1 MGVDY
6 GEILC
11 TAVDEIVTARL
22 QGLSYDITKLCT
34 IVDDSQ
40 SYQGKYV
47 VSDGTARYEAYT
59 TDNNLQKGNNVLV
72 TIPNG
77 DYKLQ
82 KIIKGRVATTDTT
95 PFKYE
100 SPLSKMVKVT
110 ENILETGITESNR
123 EEKGLTANSS
133 ITYLKKPI
141 YSIEKASQLSGY
153 TRLGISA
160 DFRSLLNGY
169 DVVSGTYGLKV
180 LIQGNVV
187 TKPGVTTPQVYELNF
202 NSDDM
207 VGNPYQ
213 FEIPFSQEKVFDI
226 SFINSIDTIQIYFY
240 QGNNFVNGSGER
252 ISSYFYSGISG
263 KDESVSNNLFVD
275 NVQLFLGYDVNEFK
289 GETLMIHT
297 DDLLSYQYKR
307 DSNEKN
313 MFLRWIHF
321 KDGESPTIVPA
332 NGVGGVTGK
341 EVHWYRYVVGTEN
354 VDKYGGK
361 NWEEIPSDVAYGQ
374 LKCVFTPDVTKQ
386 TEQIKAVGIIKEQT
400 DIADTPKEQIYYS
413 NLLIFE
419 NEEKVPDQTTKDASM
434 GLSIE
439 CLDGSEGNYFV
450 YNQNGKINNEGLG
463 QGYERKF
470 KAMFN
475 GAEITSDIGTL
486 DWIKWYIPA
495 EGRNKTSMILLNKD
509 QRKENDGDV
518 PNESAQYR
526 NNDYWIITRKPKED
540 KEAFT
545 SNEQSYSI
553 SSQWTR
559 QKNNNFVI
567 CKVSIDGVE
576 YEATKQLNFGKAG
589 TNGTN
594 LTLVMEFVNNQN
606 ALIINDN
613 QNEKDISNNPINNTI
628 NVNTYL
634 YSDSDGQI
642 QPITDTN
649 SIEYSWYKTTTDE
662 NNQDKGYIT
671 LSREKVKVKDKQG
684 QEITQYKDVE
694 ATLECNISTI
704 PSDNYYI
711 LQAVYNGKLT
721 AYLPIP
727 LKTRATSFIEGAR
740 EIIYD
745 HQGIPSY
752 YTGRYRLHYFDEFQQ
767 KYVGY
772 EDQHKKQENTDSKQ
786 EDTESKK
793 ESVDSKEEDIDFKN
807 ESTDSDWKLI
817 SKPES
822 TSDKISESYRPKLKE
837 ISPIDGWGLSAP
849 LFFAENFK
857 NNVCVFLDKPNFI
870 YYKKNEIT
878 GENEAEKEVSL
889 GWSQP
894 ILMMQSKYDFALL
907 NEWDGSL
914 TLNEKDGT
922 ILSTM
927 LGAGR
932 KNNDDNTFS
941 GVLIGDVK
949 AGTGLNSVQ
958 EATGIYGIHKG
969 QLSYGFR
976 DDGTG
981 FIGKAGKGQILL
993 DGNKSYIRNAGYLSD
1008 GTGMQIDLDQG
1019 IIDIKNKGATKI
1031 YISPNSEDEN
1041 AYFTVKGSQNTLI
1054 HIDDNNYYLQS
1065 NNYRNDENGK
1075 QGSYFDLVG
1084 GMLMFGSSNGNII
1097 LRGDSSN
1104 DNPFLLVNTTD
1115 MKTGQDSPILKFS
1128 STEQFLKSPP
1138 TILTTQE
1145 PETIQNEAGTN
1156 IYNIYKTKAG
1166 IDTDKPTNRLTLV
1179 EKNDDGSNKYRTI
1192 NYYGISGSD
1201 YSKVIINYNQNTKK
1215 YSIEGD
1221 ITEKV
1226 YTSDSI
1232 YLVTS
1237 NAEQVNKII
1246 EEAKGLNINLKTGY
1260 IQGYDLT
1267 LKGRKS
1273 ETSDYFLLDSTAD
1286 TYPFEIN
1293 GNNFRVS
1300 WSGDLYC
1307 NKVKSLT
1314 NDGSGKVISITNN
1327 FQVNSSGQA
1336 SGTGCNFGGSFNGGF
1351 SGTGAL
1357 SSMSLGGKAVS
1368 TKKIDIGQ
1376 PTWKVNTKTIDHLLT
1391 KYSLYGP
1398 LTDAAG
1404 QTFYAFSSNNPKGQ
1418 ASVESVTGTTRTG
1431 NPDEITVLI
1440 T

>member
-40 SYQGKYV
+40 SYQGKYI

-187 TKPGVTTPQVYELNF
+187 TKPGVTALQVYELNF

-332 NGVGGVTGK
+332 NGVGGVTDK
-341 EVHWYRYVVGTEN
+341 EVRWYRYVVGTEN

-361 NWEEIPSDVAYGQ
+361 NWEEIPSDTAYGQ

-386 TEQIKAVGIIKEQT
+386 TEQIKAIGIIKEQT
-400 DIADTPKEQIYYS
+400 DIANAPKKQIYYS

-419 NEEKVPDQTTKDASM
+419 NEEKVPDKTTKDAAM

-594 LTLVMEFVNNQN
+594 LTLVMEFVDNQN
-606 ALIINDN
+606 ALIINDSEN
-613 QNEKDISNNPINNTI
+613 GEKNKI

-642 QPITDTN
+642 QPITNTN
-649 SIEYSWYKTTTDE
+649 SIEYSWYKTSTDNE
-662 NNQDKGYIT
+662 YIT
-671 LSREKVKVKDKQG
+671 LLPRETEEVKNKKGEKV
-684 QEITQYKDVE
+684 TQYKSIE
-694 ATLECNISTI
+694 ATLQCNTNII

-727 LKTRATSFIEGAR
+727 LKTRATAFIEGAR

-752 YTGRYRLHYFDEFQQ
+752 YTGRYRLHYSDGENYQ
-767 KYVGY
+767 KY
-772 EDQHKKQENTDSKQ
+772 EDQH
-786 EDTESKK
+786 
-793 ESVDSKEEDIDFKN
+793 N
-807 ESTDSDWKLI
+807 EGGNHTTDWKLKDDIDSTIKDEEGNPITDKDTNKPIIDRI
-817 SKPES
+817 S
-822 TSDKISESYRPKLKE
+822 DSYRPKLKE
-837 ISPIDGWGLSAP
+837 ISSIDGWGLSAP
-849 LFFAENFK
+849 LFFAEDFENK
-857 NNVCVFLDKPNFI
+857 VCVSIDVTE
-870 YYKKNEIT
+870 KNL
-878 GENEAEKEVSL
+878 KL

-894 ILMMQSKYDFALL
+894 ILMMQSKYDFAML
-907 NEWDGSL
+907 NDWDGSL
-914 TLNEKDGT
+914 TLNEENGT

-932 KNNDDNTFS
+932 KNDDNSFS

-958 EATGIYGIHKG
+958 EATGVYGIHEG

-993 DGNKSYIRNAGYLSD
+993 DGNKSYIRNAGYLSTTKNEKGEEVD
-1008 GTGMQIDLDQG
+1008 SGTGMQIDLDQG
-1019 IIDIKNKGATKI
+1019 IIDIKNSGATKI
-1031 YISPNSEDEN
+1031 HISPNFKGNDGN
-1041 AYFTVKGSQNTLI
+1041 AYFTVKGSKNTLI
-1054 HIDDNNYYLQS
+1054 HVDDKNYYLQS
-1065 NNYRNDENGK
+1065 NDYDSGTGTKLDLVSGNLEIKNSTGKFYASGGNVEETKPFLQIALSDDFGTSYERNLLLISPKDYYL
-1075 QGSYFDLVG
+1075 QSGSYEARKIQEYDKNGIKGYKYEIKTLTSEDQTN
-1084 GMLMFGSSNGNII
+1084 LTYKETSNGPDLQLQI
-1097 LRGDSSN
+1097 GDVFVITGDKN
-1104 DNPFLLVNTTD
+1104 KDFYKLNTTD
-1115 MKTGQDSPILKFS
+1115 NSVTKITFNKQKKDITTEDDKPITVELTENQVKQLVMAMLLPIYTETGNDPTGFKLDLINNKIYGNNLYLSGKNS
-1128 STEQFLKSPP
+1128 STGKTFELDSGAP
-1138 TILTTQE
+1138 TFPFSIGDNFKIDWDGNATTRDMTCNNLTVMG
-1145 PETIQNEAGTN
+1145 NSN
-1156 IYNIYKTKAG
+1156 IG
-1166 IDTDKPTNRLTLV
+1166 
-1179 EKNDDGSNKYRTI
+1179 G
-1192 NYYGISGSD
+1192 
-1201 YSKVIINYNQNTKK
+1201 NTKINLGSFYMTSSGAGGGTWGG
-1215 YSIEGD
+1215 YSTGIKNYTPTD
-1221 ITEKV
+1221 IT
-1226 YTSDSI
+1226 SF
-1232 YLVTS
+1232 
-1237 NAEQVNKII
+1237 
-1246 EEAKGLNINLKTGY
+1246 GY
-1260 IQGYDLT
+1260 KLWVQ
-1267 LKGRKS
+1267 
-1273 ETSDYFLLDSTAD
+1273 
-1286 TYPFEIN
+1286 
-1293 GNNFRVS
+1293 
-1300 WSGDLYC
+1300 
-1307 NKVKSLT
+1307 
-1314 NDGSGKVISITNN
+1314 
-1327 FQVNSSGQA
+1327 
-1336 SGTGCNFGGSFNGGF
+1336 
-1351 SGTGAL
+1351 
-1357 SSMSLGGKAVS
+1357 
-1368 TKKIDIGQ
+1368 
-1376 PTWKVNTKTIDHLLT
+1376 
-1391 KYSLYGP
+1391 
-1398 LTDAAG
+1398 
-1404 QTFYAFSSNNPKGQ
+1404 
-1418 ASVESVTGTTRTG
+1418 
-1431 NPDEITVLI
+1431 
-1440 T
+1440 

>member
-59 TDNNLQKGNNVLV
+59 TDNSLQKGNNVLV

-110 ENILETGITESNR
+110 ENIFETEITESNR
-123 EEKGLTANSS
+123 GEKGLTANSPT
-133 ITYLKKPI
+133 TYLEKPI
-141 YSIEKASQLSGY
+141 YLVENASQLSGY

-180 LIQGNVV
+180 LIQGDVV
-187 TKPGVTTPQVYELNF
+187 EKPGVTTKQFYELIF

-226 SFINSIDTIQIYFY
+226 SFINSIDTIEVYFY
-240 QGNNFVNGSGER
+240 QGNNFINGSGER
-252 ISSYFYSGISG
+252 ISPYFYSGIS
-263 KDESVSNNLFVD
+263 ETNENISNNLFVD

-297 DDLLSYQYKR
+297 DDLLSYQYNR
-307 DSNEKN
+307 DNNEKN

-341 EVHWYRYVVGTEN
+341 EVRWYRYVAGTEN
-354 VDKYGGK
+354 SDTYGGK
-361 NWEEIPSDVAYGQ
+361 NWERIPSDDAYGQ

-386 TEQIKAVGIIKEQT
+386 TEQIKAIGIITEQT
-400 DIADTPKEQIYYS
+400 SIVDRPKEQIYYS

-419 NEEKVPDQTTKDASM
+419 NEEKVPDQTTKDAAM

-439 CLDGSEGNYFV
+439 CLDESEGNYFV

-495 EGRNKTSMILLNKD
+495 EGRNKTSMIIMNEQ
-509 QRKENDGDV
+509 QRKENEGDV
-518 PNESAQYR
+518 ADESVEYR
-526 NNDYWIITRKPKED
+526 NNAYWIITRKTPEED
-540 KEAFT
+540 EKAFT

-594 LTLVMEFVNNQN
+594 LTLVMEFVDNQN
-606 ALIINDN
+606 ALIINDSEDGKKN
-613 QNEKDISNNPINNTI
+613 KI

-649 SIEYSWYKTTTDE
+649 SVEYSWYKTTSGEGKD
-662 NNQDKGYIT
+662 YIT
-671 LSREKVKVKDKQG
+671 LLPRKKALDENKQ
-684 QEITQYKDVE
+684 ETTQYESIE
-694 ATLECNISTI
+694 ATLECNINTI
-704 PSDNYYI
+704 PEDNYYI

-752 YTGRYRLHYFDEFQQ
+752 YTGRYRLHYSDGENYQ
-767 KYVGY
+767 KY
-772 EDQHKKQENTDSKQ
+772 EDQHNSG
-786 EDTESKK
+786 
-793 ESVDSKEEDIDFKN
+793 KN
-807 ESTDSDWKLI
+807 HSTDWKCNYEI
-817 SKPES
+817 ES
-822 TSDKISESYRPKLKE
+822 TSDNISASYHPSLKE

-849 LFFAENFK
+849 IFFAENFE
-857 NNVCVFLDKPNFI
+857 NNVCVSINV
-870 YYKKNEIT
+870 T
-878 GENEAEKEVSL
+878 EKDLKL

-907 NEWDGSL
+907 NDWDGSL
-914 TLNEKDGT
+914 TLNEENGT

-932 KNNDDNTFS
+932 KNSDDNTFS

-949 AGTGLNSVQ
+949 ASTGLNSVQ
-958 EATGIYGIHKG
+958 EATGVYGIHKG

-1019 IIDIKNKGATKI
+1019 IIDIKNQGATKI
-1031 YISPNSEDEN
+1031 YISPNLNKNDEN
-1041 AYFTVKGSQNTLI
+1041 AYFTIKGSQNTLI

-1192 NYYGISGSD
+1192 NYYGISSSD

-1221 ITEKV
+1221 ITEEV

-1351 SGTGAL
+1351 SGTGTL

-1376 PTWKVNTKTIDHLLT
+1376 PTWKVNTKTIGHLLT

-1404 QTFYAFSSNNPKGQ
+1404 QTFYAFSSNNPKDQ

>member
-1 MGVDY
+1 MGVNY

-59 TDNNLQKGNNVLV
+59 TDNSLQKGNNVLV

-110 ENILETGITESNR
+110 ENIFETEVTESNR

-133 ITYLKKPI
+133 TTYLEKPI
-141 YSIEKASQLSGY
+141 YLVENAKQLSGF
-153 TRLGISA
+153 TRLGMSA

-180 LIQGNVV
+180 LIEGDVV
-187 TKPGVTTPQVYELNF
+187 EKPGVTTKQIYELNF

-226 SFINSIDTIQIYFY
+226 SFINSINRIEVYFY
-240 QGNNFVNGSGER
+240 QGNNFINGSGER
-252 ISSYFYSGISG
+252 ISPYFYSGIS
-263 KDESVSNNLFVD
+263 EMNEPVSNNLFVD

-297 DDLLSYQYKR
+297 DDLLSYQYSR
-307 DSNEKN
+307 DNNEKN

-332 NGVGGVTGK
+332 NGVGGITDK
-341 EVHWYRYVVGTEN
+341 EVRWYRYVAGTEN
-354 VDKYGGK
+354 GDAYGGK
-361 NWEEIPSDVAYGQ
+361 NWEKIPSDDIYGQ

-386 TEQIKAVGIIKEQT
+386 TEQIKAVGIITEQT
-400 DIADTPKEQIYYS
+400 DIAKSPKEQIYYS
-413 NLLIFE
+413 NLLVFE
-419 NEEKVPDQTTKDASM
+419 NEEKVPDQTTKDAAM

-495 EGRNKTSMILLNKD
+495 EGRNKTSMIIMNEQ
-509 QRKENDGDV
+509 QRKENKGDV
-518 PNESAQYR
+518 ADESVQYR
-526 NNDYWIITRKPKED
+526 NNAYWVITRNPKED
-540 KEAFT
+540 KKVFT

-559 QKNNNFVI
+559 QKNNNFII

-594 LTLVMEFVNNQN
+594 LTLVMEFVDNQN
-606 ALIINDN
+606 ALIINDD
-613 QNEKDISNNPINNTI
+613 QNEKDSNNELINNTI

-649 SIEYSWYKTTTDE
+649 SVEYSWYKITVDE
-662 NNQDKGYIT
+662 NNKDKGYIT
-671 LSREKVKVKDKQG
+671 LLPREKSLDENG
-684 QEITQYKDVE
+684 QETTQYKDIEV
-694 ATLECNISTI
+694 TLQCNIKEI
-704 PSDNYYI
+704 PIDNYYI
-711 LQAVYNGKLT
+711 LQAKYNNLT

-727 LKTRATSFIEGAR
+727 LKTKDTSFIEGAR

-752 YTGRYRLHYFDEFQQ
+752 YTGRYRLHYFNGESYQ
-767 KYVGY
+767 KY
-772 EDQHKKQENTDSKQ
+772 EDQHNSEENH
-786 EDTESKK
+786 
-793 ESVDSKEEDIDFKN
+793 
-807 ESTDSDWKLI
+807 STDWKCNCEI
-817 SKPES
+817 ES
-822 TSDKISESYRPKLKE
+822 TSDNISASYHPSLKE

-849 LFFAENFK
+849 LFFAENFENK
-857 NNVCVFLDKPNFI
+857 VCISIDVTENNLK
-870 YYKKNEIT
+870 
-878 GENEAEKEVSL
+878 L

-894 ILMMQSKYDFALL
+894 ILMMQSKYDFAML
-907 NEWDGSL
+907 NDWDGSL
-914 TLNEKDGT
+914 TLNEENGT

-932 KNNDDNTFS
+932 KNSDNTFS

-949 AGTGLNSVQ
+949 SGTGYDKTQ
-958 EATGIYGIHKG
+958 EATGVYGIHEG

-981 FIGKAGKGQILL
+981 FIGKTGKGQILL

-1019 IIDIKNKGATKI
+1019 IIDIKNNGKTKI
-1031 YISPNSEDEN
+1031 HISPNLDPENSDEE
-1041 AYFTVKGSQNTLI
+1041 AYLTIKGTNNTLM
-1054 HIDDNNYYLQS
+1054 HIYDNSYYLQS
-1065 NNYRNDENGK
+1065 DNYKTGLGATGTKLNLMSGELEIKNSKARFYASGGANDTFLSLSLIDNVKNPDDDSISQKENSLLLVSTDQYYLQSKDYFFGKKKVVSDSYGKYYIFKGQTNKYPYIEEGSSDTKKLASDSELIVSSNNIFYIIKKVIRNEIETK
-1075 QGSYFDLVG
+1075 EIIKIEFQGFSYTVLAAGDQDGQLKTKTVTLTNSEAQTEVFGYCSPIYQNDSTNKIEKGFKLDLNNNSIVG
-1084 GMLMFGSSNGNII
+1084 YDLYLSGTQSNSNGNDTSNKFFI
-1097 LRGDSSN
+1097 LDSSA
-1104 DNPFLLVNTTD
+1104 P
-1115 MKTGQDSPILKFS
+1115 
-1128 STEQFLKSPP
+1128 
-1138 TILTTQE
+1138 
-1145 PETIQNEAGTN
+1145 
-1156 IYNIYKTKAG
+1156 
-1166 IDTDKPTNRLTLV
+1166 
-1179 EKNDDGSNKYRTI
+1179 
-1192 NYYGISGSD
+1192 
-1201 YSKVIINYNQNTKK
+1201 
-1215 YSIEGD
+1215 
-1221 ITEKV
+1221 
-1226 YTSDSI
+1226 
-1232 YLVTS
+1232 
-1237 NAEQVNKII
+1237 
-1246 EEAKGLNINLKTGY
+1246 
-1260 IQGYDLT
+1260 
-1267 LKGRKS
+1267 
-1273 ETSDYFLLDSTAD
+1273 
-1286 TYPFEIN
+1286 TYPFIIGQNFKVAWDGSVICNNLKVQGTSNIGGSTSIDLGQFHIDSN
-1293 GNNFRVS
+1293 G
-1300 WSGDLYC
+1300 
-1307 NKVKSLT
+1307 
-1314 NDGSGKVISITNN
+1314 DGSGYWGGSVAGVKGFDPLPI
-1327 FQVNSSGQA
+1327 A
-1336 SGTGCNFGGSFNGGF
+1336 SG
-1351 SGTGAL
+1351 
-1357 SSMSLGGKAVS
+1357 KY
-1368 TKKIDIGQ
+1368 
-1376 PTWKVNTKTIDHLLT
+1376 TILV
-1391 KYSLYGP
+1391 
-1398 LTDAAG
+1398 
-1404 QTFYAFSSNNPKGQ
+1404 QN
-1418 ASVESVTGTTRTG
+1418 
-1431 NPDEITVLI
+1431 
-1440 T
+1440 

>member
-40 SYQGKYV
+40 SYQGKYI

-110 ENILETGITESNR
+110 ENILEAGITESNR

-141 YSIEKASQLSGY
+141 YSIEKASQLSGF

-180 LIQGNVV
+180 LIQGDVV
-187 TKPGVTTPQVYELNF
+187 EKPGVTTQQIYELNF

-226 SFINSIDTIQIYFY
+226 SFINSINEIKIYFY
-240 QGNNFVNGSGER
+240 QGNNFINGSGER
-252 ISSYFYSGISG
+252 ISPYFYSGISE
-263 KDESVSNNLFVD
+263 KDEFISNNLFVD

-307 DSNEKN
+307 DTNEKN

-321 KDGESPTIVPA
+321 KEGESPTIVPA
-332 NGVGGVTGK
+332 NGVGGVTDK
-341 EVHWYRYVVGTEN
+341 EVRWYRYVVGTEN
-354 VDKYGGK
+354 NDTYGGK
-361 NWEEIPSDVAYGQ
+361 NWEKIPSDNAYGQ

-400 DIADTPKEQIYYS
+400 DIAKETNEQIYYS
-413 NLLIFE
+413 NLLVFE

-495 EGRNKTSMILLNKD
+495 EGRNKTSMIVMNEQ
-509 QRKENDGDV
+509 QRKENGGDV
-518 PNESAQYR
+518 PDESAQYR
-526 NNDYWIITRKPKED
+526 NNAYWIITRKTPKED
-540 KEAFT
+540 KKAFT

-576 YEATKQLNFGKAG
+576 YKATKQLNFGKAG

-594 LTLVMEFVNNQN
+594 LTLVMEFVDNQN
-606 ALIINDN
+606 ALIINDEG
-613 QNEKDISNNPINNTI
+613 QEKGNTI

-649 SIEYSWYKTTTDE
+649 SIKYSWYKITTNE
-662 NNQDKGYIT
+662 NNEDKGYIK
-671 LSREKVKVKDKQG
+671 LLPREKALDENG
-684 QEITQYKDVE
+684 QETTQYKNVE
-694 ATLECNISTI
+694 VTLQCNINTI
-704 PSDNYYI
+704 PNDNYYI

-727 LKTRATSFIEGAR
+727 LKTKDTAFIEGAR

-752 YTGRYRLHYFDEFQQ
+752 YTGRYRLYYFDGK
-767 KYVGY
+767 KYVEY
-772 EDQHKKQENTDSKQ
+772 EDQHNDG
-786 EDTESKK
+786 EDHFSDWECHYETES
-793 ESVDSKEEDIDFKN
+793 E
-807 ESTDSDWKLI
+807 
-817 SKPES
+817 
-822 TSDKISESYRPKLKE
+822 SDKISASYHPALKE
-837 ISPIDGWGLSAP
+837 ISPIDGWGLIAP
-849 LFFAENFK
+849 VFFAEDFENK
-857 NNVCVFLDKPNFI
+857 ACVYLSKPKYKDKEERSFN
-870 YYKKNEIT
+870 
-878 GENEAEKEVSL
+878 L

-894 ILMMQSKYDFALL
+894 ILMMQSKYDFAML
-907 NEWDGSL
+907 NDWDGSL
-914 TLNEKDGT
+914 TLNEENGT

-932 KNNDDNTFS
+932 KNKDDNTFS
-941 GVLIGDVK
+941 GVLIGDIK
-949 AGTGLNSVQ
+949 SATGLNSVQ
-958 EATGIYGIHKG
+958 KATGVYGIHKG

-981 FIGKAGKGQILL
+981 FIGKAGQGQILL

-1019 IIDIKNKGATKI
+1019 IIDIKNRGATKI
-1031 YISPNSEDEN
+1031 HISPNLKGNDEN
-1041 AYFTVKGSQNTLI
+1041 AYFTVKGSKSTLI
-1054 HIDDNNYYLQS
+1054 HVDDDNYYLQS
-1065 NNYRNDENGK
+1065 NSYESGIGTKLDLVSGNLEIKNSTGKFYASGGNVEGTKPFLQIALSDDSGTSYTRNLLLISPADYYLQSGNYEARKIQEYNENGIK
-1075 QGSYFDLVG
+1075 GYKYKIETLTSED
-1084 GMLMFGSSNGNII
+1084 
-1097 LRGDSSN
+1097 
-1104 DNPFLLVNTTD
+1104 
-1115 MKTGQDSPILKFS
+1115 QDK
-1128 STEQFLKSPP
+1128 
-1138 TILTTQE
+1138 LT
-1145 PETIQNEAGTN
+1145 
-1156 IYNIYKTKAG
+1156 YK
-1166 IDTDKPTNRLTLV
+1166 
-1179 EKNDDGSNKYRTI
+1179 
-1192 NYYGISGSD
+1192 
-1201 YSKVIINYNQNTKK
+1201 
-1215 YSIEGD
+1215 
-1221 ITEKV
+1221 
-1226 YTSDSI
+1226 
-1232 YLVTS
+1232 
-1237 NAEQVNKII
+1237 
-1246 EEAKGLNINLKTGY
+1246 
-1260 IQGYDLT
+1260 
-1267 LKGRKS
+1267 
-1273 ETSDYFLLDSTAD
+1273 ETSDGSDFKLQIGDVFVITSDKNKDFYKLNTIDNTVTKITFNKQKKEYTTEDNKSITVELTENQVKQLVMAMLLPIYVETNSDPEGFKLDLINNKIYGNNLYLSGKNSSTGKTFELDSGAPTFPLSIGDNFKIDWDGNATTRD
-1286 TYPFEIN
+1286 MTCNNLTVMGNSNIGGNTKIN
-1293 GNNFRVS
+1293 
-1300 WSGDLYC
+1300 L
-1307 NKVKSLT
+1307 
-1314 NDGSGKVISITNN
+1314 GSFYMT
-1327 FQVNSSGQA
+1327 SSGA
-1336 SGTGCNFGGSFNGGF
+1336 GGGTWGGYSTGIKNYTPTDITSFGYK
-1351 SGTGAL
+1351 L
-1357 SSMSLGGKAVS
+1357 WV
-1368 TKKIDIGQ
+1368 Q
-1376 PTWKVNTKTIDHLLT
+1376 
-1391 KYSLYGP
+1391 
-1398 LTDAAG
+1398 
-1404 QTFYAFSSNNPKGQ
+1404 
-1418 ASVESVTGTTRTG
+1418 
-1431 NPDEITVLI
+1431 
-1440 T
+1440 

>member
-59 TDNNLQKGNNVLV
+59 TDNSLQKGNNILV

-110 ENILETGITESNR
+110 ENIFETEITESNR
-123 EEKGLTANSS
+123 EEKGLTANSP
-133 ITYLKKPI
+133 ITYLEKPI
-141 YSIEKASQLSGY
+141 YLVEKASQLSGF

-180 LIQGNVV
+180 LIQGDVV
-187 TKPGVTTPQVYELNF
+187 EKPGVTTKQFYELIF

-226 SFINSIDTIQIYFY
+226 SFINSIDTIEVYFY
-240 QGNNFVNGSGER
+240 QGNNFINGSGER
-252 ISSYFYSGISG
+252 ISPYFYSGISE
-263 KDESVSNNLFVD
+263 KDEFVSNNLFVD

-297 DDLLSYQYKR
+297 DDLLSYQYNR
-307 DSNEKN
+307 GNNEKN

-332 NGVGGVTGK
+332 NGVGGVTDK
-341 EVHWYRYVVGTEN
+341 QVHWYRYVVGTEN

-361 NWEEIPSDVAYGQ
+361 NWERIPSDDAYGQ

-386 TEQIKAVGIIKEQT
+386 TEQIKAIGIITEQT
-400 DIADTPKEQIYYS
+400 SIVDRPKEQIYYS

-419 NEEKVPDQTTKDASM
+419 NEEKVPDQTTKDAAM

-463 QGYERKF
+463 QGYKRKF

-495 EGRNKTSMILLNKD
+495 EGCNKTSMIIMNEQ
-509 QRKENDGDV
+509 QRKENEGDV
-518 PNESAQYR
+518 ADESVEYR
-526 NNDYWIITRKPKED
+526 NNAYWIITRKTPEED
-540 KEAFT
+540 EKAFT

-594 LTLVMEFVNNQN
+594 LTLVMEFVDNQN
-606 ALIINDN
+606 ALIINDSEDG
-613 QNEKDISNNPINNTI
+613 EKNKI

-649 SIEYSWYKTTTDE
+649 SIEYSWYKTTTGKDK
-662 NNQDKGYIT
+662 NYIILSHADDKG
-671 LSREKVKVKDKQG
+671 K
-684 QEITQYKDVE
+684 YKGVE
-694 ATLECNISTI
+694 ATLECNINTI
-704 PSDNYYI
+704 PEDNYYI

-752 YTGRYRLHYFDEFQQ
+752 YTGRYRLHYSDGENYQ
-767 KYVGY
+767 KY
-772 EDQHKKQENTDSKQ
+772 EDQHNSG
-786 EDTESKK
+786 
-793 ESVDSKEEDIDFKN
+793 KN
-807 ESTDSDWKLI
+807 HSTDWKCNYEI
-817 SKPES
+817 ES
-822 TSDKISESYRPKLKE
+822 TSDNISASYHPSLKE
-837 ISPIDGWGLSAP
+837 ISSIDGWGLSAP
-849 LFFAENFK
+849 IFFAENFE
-857 NNVCVFLDKPNFI
+857 NNVCVSINVTE
-870 YYKKNEIT
+870 KNL
-878 GENEAEKEVSL
+878 KL

-907 NEWDGSL
+907 NDWDGSL
-914 TLNEKDGT
+914 TLNEENGT

-932 KNNDDNTFS
+932 KNSDNTFS
-941 GVLIGDVK
+941 GVLIGDIRQGTDLDTATTLTGVYGFQSGRISYSLTENGK
-949 AGTGLNSVQ
+949 ATLGANGNGQIIIDGSESLIKTKGYDTPNTSGMKIDLNTGLLDIRNNAHESLV
-958 EATGIYGIHKG
+958 H
-969 QLSYGFR
+969 LS
-976 DDGTG
+976 
-981 FIGKAGKGQILL
+981 AGL
-993 DGNKSYIRNAGYLSD
+993 NKSESVSD
-1008 GTGMQIDLDQG
+1008 PYFLIQTQQG
-1019 IIDIKNKGATKI
+1019 KKLIK
-1031 YISPNSEDEN
+1031 
-1041 AYFTVKGSQNTLI
+1041 
-1054 HIDDNNYYLQS
+1054 IDDKDYFLQSSNYSSEKGIGSRYDLMTGEIYVGGEDGYFRVTPSSKESLLKVEHTWNSGHNRATLLEVGGENYYLRS
-1065 NNYRNDENGK
+1065 KDYKSFAEIPVYGKKIVEGEETEIEIEVGRLYSIENLKVNDKNHQVEVKDNENLVNFFTIIDEEETTTDNEVVKVTNIYTITTTTENGK
-1075 QGSYFDLVG
+1075 
-1084 GMLMFGSSNGNII
+1084 
-1097 LRGDSSN
+1097 
-1104 DNPFLLVNTTD
+1104 
-1115 MKTGQDSPILKFS
+1115 
-1128 STEQFLKSPP
+1128 
-1138 TILTTQE
+1138 
-1145 PETIQNEAGTN
+1145 
-1156 IYNIYKTKAG
+1156 TKYH
-1166 IDTDKPTNRLTLV
+1166 K
-1179 EKNDDGSNKYRTI
+1179 
-1192 NYYGISGSD
+1192 
-1201 YSKVIINYNQNTKK
+1201 Q
-1215 YSIEGD
+1215 
-1221 ITEKV
+1221 
-1226 YTSDSI
+1226 
-1232 YLVTS
+1232 
-1237 NAEQVNKII
+1237 NKII
-1246 EEAKGLNINLKTGY
+1246 FDSISSKYQEDGSPADKEEISLTAEQNKQRFLAKAIKQYEGDKESKKGFNLDLKSNL
-1260 IQGYDLT
+1260 IEGYDLR
-1267 LKGRKS
+1267 LRGINA
-1273 ETSDYFLLDSTAD
+1273 SDTNKEIIIDSGAS
-1286 TYPFEIN
+1286 TYPLQIGSNFAVDWDGKVYCTNPTIN
-1293 GNNFRVS
+1293 GNN
-1300 WSGDLYC
+1300 GTIQL
-1307 NKVKSLT
+1307 
-1314 NDGSGKVISITNN
+1314 GN
-1327 FQVNSSGQA
+1327 FYINSNGAGGGTWKGYSTGVMNYSGQP
-1336 SGTGCNFGGSFNGGF
+1336 
-1351 SGTGAL
+1351 L
-1357 SSMSLGGKAVS
+1357 SNL
-1368 TKKIDIGQ
+1368 
-1376 PTWKVNTKTIDHLLT
+1376 
-1391 KYSLYGP
+1391 
-1398 LTDAAG
+1398 
-1404 QTFYAFSSNNPKGQ
+1404 
-1418 ASVESVTGTTRTG
+1418 SVT
-1431 NPDEITVLI
+1431 VLAAN
-1440 T
+1440 

>member
-59 TDNNLQKGNNVLV
+59 TDNSLQKGNNVLV

-110 ENILETGITESNR
+110 ENIFEKEITESNR
-123 EEKGLTANSS
+123 EEKGLTANSPT
-133 ITYLKKPI
+133 TYLEKPI
-141 YSIEKASQLSGY
+141 YLVENASQLSGY

-180 LIQGNVV
+180 LIQGDVV
-187 TKPGVTTPQVYELNF
+187 EKPGVTTKQFYELIF

-226 SFINSIDTIQIYFY
+226 SFINSIDTIEVYFY
-240 QGNNFVNGSGER
+240 QGNNFINGSGER
-252 ISSYFYSGISG
+252 ISPYFYSGISE
-263 KDESVSNNLFVD
+263 KDEFVSNNLFVD

-297 DDLLSYQYKR
+297 DDLLSYQYNR
-307 DSNEKN
+307 GNNEKN

-332 NGVGGVTGK
+332 NGVGGVTDK
-341 EVHWYRYVVGTEN
+341 QVHWYRYVVGTEN

-361 NWEEIPSDVAYGQ
+361 NWERIPSDDAYGQ

-386 TEQIKAVGIIKEQT
+386 TEQIKAIGIITEQT
-400 DIADTPKEQIYYS
+400 SIADRPKEQIYYS

-419 NEEKVPDQTTKDASM
+419 NEEKVPDQTTKDAAM

-495 EGRNKTSMILLNKD
+495 EGRNKTSMIIMNEQ
-509 QRKENDGDV
+509 QRKENEGDV
-518 PNESAQYR
+518 ADESVEYR
-526 NNDYWIITRKPKED
+526 NNAYWIITRKTPKED
-540 KEAFT
+540 EKAFT

-594 LTLVMEFVNNQN
+594 LTLVIEFVDNQN
-606 ALIINDN
+606 ALIINDSEDGKKN
-613 QNEKDISNNPINNTI
+613 KI

-649 SIEYSWYKTTTDE
+649 SVEYSWYKTTTDE
-662 NNQDKGYIT
+662 NDKDKKYIT
-671 LSREKVKVKDKQG
+671 LLPRKKALDKNG
-684 QEITQYKDVE
+684 QETTQYESIE

-727 LKTRATSFIEGAR
+727 LKTRVTSFIEGAR

-772 EDQHKKQENTDSKQ
+772 EDQHKKQEDTDSK
-786 EDTESKK
+786 E
-793 ESVDSKEEDIDFKN
+793 ESVDSKEEDIDSKK
-807 ESTDSDWKLI
+807 EKTQSDWKLI
-817 SKPES
+817 PKPES
-822 TSDKISESYRPKLKE
+822 TSDKISKSYCPSLKE

-849 LFFAENFK
+849 LFFAENFE
-857 NNVCVFLDKPNFI
+857 NNVCVFLDKPDFE
-870 YYKKNEIT
+870 YWKKNEVT
-878 GENEAEKEVSL
+878 GENEGDPIKAPL

-894 ILMMQSKYDFALL
+894 ILMMQSKYDFAML
-907 NEWDGSL
+907 NDWDGSL

-932 KNNDDNTFS
+932 KNDDNSFS

-958 EATGIYGIHKG
+958 KATGVYGIHKG

-993 DGNKSYIRNAGYLSD
+993 DGNNSYIRNAGYLSD

-1019 IIDIKNKGATKI
+1019 IIDIKNSGATKI

-1054 HIDDNNYYLQS
+1054 HIADSSYYLQS
-1065 NNYRNDENGK
+1065 DNYNKEENI
-1075 QGSYFDLVG
+1075 GSNFDLG
-1084 GMLMFGSSNGNII
+1084 NGTLLFQSKNGNIK
-1097 LRGDSSN
+1097 LSGNS
-1104 DNPFLLVNTTD
+1104 
-1115 MKTGQDSPILKFS
+1115 S
-1128 STEQFLKSPP
+1128 STEDFLLINVSTSKGYQPVLKFGPKDQYLKSAP
-1138 TILTTQE
+1138 
-1145 PETIQNEAGTN
+1145 
-1156 IYNIYKTKAG
+1156 
-1166 IDTDKPTNRLTLV
+1166 V
-1179 EKNDDGSNKYRTI
+1179 EKTTSEQVIYEYNSK
-1192 NYYGISGSD
+1192 NYYVYKITSS
-1201 YSKVIINYNQNTKK
+1201 
-1215 YSIEGD
+1215 D
-1221 ITEKV
+1221 ITLEGKKDENNIDIQYYGEPIDLKEKRIVLNYSTDNGTYSYQKTLDESLYDEKTYSEFFLNNEKV
-1226 YTSDSI
+1226 FKKES
-1232 YLVTS
+1232 S
-1237 NAEQVNKII
+1237 NL
-1246 EEAKGLNINLKTGY
+1246 GLTINLKNGL
-1260 IQGYDLT
+1260 IKGHNLT
-1267 LKGRKS
+1267 LLGYQNDS
-1273 ETSDYFLLDSTAD
+1273 NENPTSNYFSLDSTAQD
-1286 TYPFEIN
+1286 YPFCIN
-1293 GNNFRVS
+1293 GDNFRIS
-1300 WSGDLYC
+1300 WDGNLFC
-1307 NKVKSLT
+1307 NKVESLNNDNNRQYPLSFNNNFYVTSSGGCNGSSATFGTGNFGKGWFGGTAAIANIASDTSSIASAMGSNAASDSWQLLCASGGKLYKSGMTVQGYKAFQKAT
-1314 NDGSGKVISITNN
+1314 NDSITNILKSI
-1327 FQVNSSGQA
+1327 NSIKSSTHSHSHGSLKDSWGGNVSG
-1336 SGTGCNFGGSFNGGF
+1336 STGS
-1351 SGTGAL
+1351 SAL
-1357 SSMSLGGKAVS
+1357 
-1368 TKKIDIGQ
+1368 
-1376 PTWKVNTKTIDHLLT
+1376 
-1391 KYSLYGP
+1391 
-1398 LTDAAG
+1398 
-1404 QTFYAFSSNNPKGQ
+1404 
-1418 ASVESVTGTTRTG
+1418 
-1431 NPDEITVLI
+1431 
-1440 T
+1440 

>member
-40 SYQGKYV
+40 SYQGKYI

-187 TKPGVTTPQVYELNF
+187 EKPGVTAPQVYELNF

-307 DSNEKN
+307 DNNEKN

-341 EVHWYRYVVGTEN
+341 EVRWYRYVAGTEN
-354 VDKYGGK
+354 SDTYGGK
-361 NWEEIPSDVAYGQ
+361 NWERIPSDTAYGQ

-400 DIADTPKEQIYYS
+400 DIAKSPKEQIYYS

-419 NEEKVPDQTTKDASM
+419 NEEKVPDQTTKDAAM

-509 QRKENDGDV
+509 QREKNDGDV
-518 PNESAQYR
+518 PDKSVEYR
-526 NNDYWIITRKPKED
+526 NNDYWIITRKTPEED
-540 KEAFT
+540 KKAFT

-594 LTLVMEFVNNQN
+594 LTLVMEFVGNQN
-606 ALIINDN
+606 ALIINGSEDEEGN
-613 QNEKDISNNPINNTI
+613 KI

-642 QPITDTN
+642 QPITDAN

-662 NNQDKGYIT
+662 NNKDKGYIT
-671 LSREKVKVKDKQG
+671 LSREKAKDEQG
-684 QEITQYKDVE
+684 QETTQYKDIE
-694 ATLECNISTI
+694 ATLKCNISTI

-727 LKTRATSFIEGAR
+727 LKTKDTAFIEGAR

-772 EDQHKKQENTDSKQ
+772 EDQHKKQE
-786 EDTESKK
+786 DT
-793 ESVDSKEEDIDFKN
+793 DSKEE
-807 ESTDSDWKLI
+807 STDSKKEKTQSDWTLI
-817 SKPES
+817 PKPES
-822 TSDKISESYRPKLKE
+822 TSDKISESYCPSLKE

-849 LFFAENFK
+849 LFFAEDFK
-857 NNVCVFLDKPNFI
+857 NNVCVFLDKPDFE
-870 YYKKNEIT
+870 YYKKNEVT
-878 GENEAEKEVSL
+878 GENEGDPIKTPL

-907 NEWDGSL
+907 NDWDGSL
-914 TLNEKDGT
+914 TLNEENGT

-932 KNNDDNTFS
+932 KNKDNSFS

-949 AGTGLNSVQ
+949 SGTGYDKTQ
-958 EATGIYGIHKG
+958 EATGVYGIHKG

-981 FIGKAGKGQILL
+981 FIGKSGQGQILL

-1019 IIDIKNKGATKI
+1019 IIDIKNSGATKI
-1031 YISPNSEDEN
+1031 HISPNLSKKDEN
-1041 AYFTVKGSQNTLI
+1041 AYFTIKGKNGTLI
-1054 HIDDNNYYLQS
+1054 HIADESYYLQS
-1065 NNYRNDENGK
+1065 DNYKDGLDEKGTK
-1075 QGSYFDLVG
+1075 FDLASGKLEIKDTKARFYASG
-1084 GMLMFGSSNGNII
+1084 GDNTG
-1097 LRGDSSN
+1097 
-1104 DNPFLLVNTTD
+1104 DNPFLSLSLIKEVQIPNKEGKLESKTEENPLLLISNTEYYLQSETFRSGK
-1115 MKTGQDSPILKFS
+1115 MEIYSDSKGEHYLYKGEEEKYPYKFVGGDQKS
-1128 STEQFLKSPP
+1128 QFLKSGSRLIFS
-1138 TILTTQE
+1138 TENDKCYLMVETTKEDGTTSSESKEIKFEEFNETVLKGTNVDGQLIS
-1145 PETIQNEAGTN
+1145 ETITISSNDAKKRVFKYCSP
-1156 IYNIYKTKAG
+1156 IYQKK
-1166 IDTDKPTNRLTLV
+1166 
-1179 EKNDDGSNKYRTI
+1179 ES
-1192 NYYGISGSD
+1192 SSD
-1201 YSKVIINYNQNTKK
+1201 Q
-1215 YSIEGD
+1215 
-1221 ITEKV
+1221 
-1226 YTSDSI
+1226 
-1232 YLVTS
+1232 
-1237 NAEQVNKII
+1237 
-1246 EEAKGLNINLKTGY
+1246 AKGFRLDLNESSI
-1260 IQGYDLT
+1260 IGYDLYLSGT
-1267 LKGRKS
+1267 QTKDNN
-1273 ETSDYFLLDSTAD
+1273 SDKFFILDSSAEK
-1286 TYPFEIN
+1286 YPFVI
-1293 GNNFRVS
+1293 GQDF
-1300 WSGDLYC
+1300 
-1307 NKVKSLT
+1307 KVAW
-1314 NDGSGKVISITNN
+1314 DGSVICNNLQVGGTSNIGGSTSIDLGE
-1327 FQVNSSGQA
+1327 FHINSSGKGSGYWGGSVAGVRGFKPSSIA
-1336 SGTGCNFGGSFNGGF
+1336 SG
-1351 SGTGAL
+1351 
-1357 SSMSLGGKAVS
+1357 KY
-1368 TKKIDIGQ
+1368 
-1376 PTWKVNTKTIDHLLT
+1376 TILV
-1391 KYSLYGP
+1391 
-1398 LTDAAG
+1398 
-1404 QTFYAFSSNNPKGQ
+1404 QN
-1418 ASVESVTGTTRTG
+1418 
-1431 NPDEITVLI
+1431 
-1440 T
+1440 

>member
-400 DIADTPKEQIYYS
+400 DIAKSPKEQIYYS

-495 EGRNKTSMILLNKD
+495 EGRNKTSMILLNED
-509 QRKENDGDV
+509 WRKKNDGYV
-518 PNESAQYR
+518 PDKSVEYR
-526 NNDYWIITRKPKED
+526 NNAYWIITRKPKED

-594 LTLVMEFVNNQN
+594 LTLVMEFVDNQN
-606 ALIINDN
+606 ALIINDSEN
-613 QNEKDISNNPINNTI
+613 GEKNKI

-642 QPITDTN
+642 QPITNTN
-649 SIEYSWYKTTTDE
+649 SIEYSWYKTSTDNE
-662 NNQDKGYIT
+662 YIT
-671 LSREKVKVKDKQG
+671 LLPRETEEVENKKGEKV
-684 QEITQYKDVE
+684 TQYKSIE
-694 ATLECNISTI
+694 ATLQCNTNII

-727 LKTRATSFIEGAR
+727 LKTRATAFIEGAR

-793 ESVDSKEEDIDFKN
+793 ESVDSKEEDIDSKK

-822 TSDKISESYRPKLKE
+822 TSDRISESYRPKLKE

-878 GENEAEKEVSL
+878 GKNEAEKEVSL

-907 NEWDGSL
+907 NDWDGSL
-914 TLNEKDGT
+914 TLNEENGT

-993 DGNKSYIRNAGYLSD
+993 DGNKSEIKSANYELGND
-1008 GTGMQIDLDQG
+1008 GTLFDLDDGKLNLRFGTGG
-1019 IIDIKNKGATKI
+1019 ITLQAKKAPYLLVKNSIG
-1031 YISPNSEDEN
+1031 
-1041 AYFTVKGSQNTLI
+1041 NTLI
-1054 HIDDNNYYLQS
+1054 NIGVSGENQENYIQSDTTSTKNSDSKASVKLDLAEGSLDIKSSNMQFLVDSTPSDDTSPYLKLGIPKGSEDKLYSNNLLYVSKNDYYLQS
-1065 NNYRNDENGK
+1065 KTYSSITPKEYEIKENGK
-1075 QGSYFDLVG
+1075 AVKGQCYKYLGENEDNYTYTKVGETSATLFVQNTYFV
-1084 GMLMFGSSNGNII
+1084 FTQANIY
-1097 LRGDSSN
+1097 
-1104 DNPFLLVNTTD
+1104 FLGTEITENSPTEEKNKITVN
-1115 MKTGQDSPILKFS
+1115 
-1128 STEQFLKSPP
+1128 
-1138 TILTTQE
+1138 
-1145 PETIQNEAGTN
+1145 AGTRTEYSTGEDGAN
-1156 IYNIYKTKAG
+1156 AKPESVNVTADQVIKEIKTQCSLIYEENDASSGKGFKL
-1166 IDTDKPTNRLTLV
+1166 DL
-1179 EKNDDGSNKYRTI
+1179 KNN
-1192 NYYGISGSD
+1192 
-1201 YSKVIINYNQNTKK
+1201 
-1215 YSIEGD
+1215 SIEGYNLYLSGINSSD
-1221 ITEKV
+1221 KINKFFILNSSADEYPFIIGTNLKIKWDGSIEASNITCYNLTVKG
-1226 YTSDSI
+1226 DSNI
-1232 YLVTS
+1232 GGNT
-1237 NAEQVNKII
+1237 K
-1246 EEAKGLNINLKTGY
+1246 INLG
-1260 IQGYDLT
+1260 Q
-1267 LKGRKS
+1267 
-1273 ETSDYFLLDSTAD
+1273 FH
-1286 TYPFEIN
+1286 
-1293 GNNFRVS
+1293 V
-1300 WSGDLYC
+1300 
-1307 NKVKSLT
+1307 
-1314 NDGSGKVISITNN
+1314 DG
-1327 FQVNSSGQA
+1327 Q
-1336 SGTGCNFGGSFNGGF
+1336 NGGKGYYGGNVKGVAGF
-1351 SGTGAL
+1351 SPQSL
-1357 SSMSLGGKAVS
+1357 SSLEV
-1368 TKKIDIGQ
+1368 
-1376 PTWKVNTKTIDHLLT
+1376 
-1391 KYSLYGP
+1391 
-1398 LTDAAG
+1398 
-1404 QTFYAFSSNNPKGQ
+1404 
-1418 ASVESVTGTTRTG
+1418 
-1431 NPDEITVLI
+1431 TVLAQN
-1440 T
+1440 

>member
-59 TDNNLQKGNNVLV
+59 TDNSLQKGNNVLV

-110 ENILETGITESNR
+110 ENIFETEVTESNR

-133 ITYLKKPI
+133 TTYLEKPI
-141 YSIEKASQLSGY
+141 YLVENAKQLSGF
-153 TRLGISA
+153 TRLGMSA

-180 LIQGNVV
+180 LIEGDVV
-187 TKPGVTTPQVYELNF
+187 EKPGVTTKQIYELNF

-226 SFINSIDTIQIYFY
+226 SFINSINRIEVYFY
-240 QGNNFVNGSGER
+240 QGNNFINGSGER
-252 ISSYFYSGISG
+252 ISPYFYSGISEMN
-263 KDESVSNNLFVD
+263 ESVSNNLFVD

-297 DDLLSYQYKR
+297 DDLLSYQYSR
-307 DSNEKN
+307 DNNEKN

-332 NGVGGVTGK
+332 NGVGGITDK
-341 EVHWYRYVVGTEN
+341 EVRWYRYVAGTEN
-354 VDKYGGK
+354 GDAYGGK
-361 NWEEIPSDVAYGQ
+361 NWEKIPSDDIYGQ

-386 TEQIKAVGIIKEQT
+386 TEQIKAVGIITEQT
-400 DIADTPKEQIYYS
+400 DIAKSPKEQIYYS
-413 NLLIFE
+413 NLLVFE
-419 NEEKVPDQTTKDASM
+419 NEEKVPDQTTKDAAM

-495 EGRNKTSMILLNKD
+495 EGRNKISMIIMNEQ
-509 QRKENDGDV
+509 QRKENKGDV
-518 PNESAQYR
+518 ADESVQYR
-526 NNDYWIITRKPKED
+526 NNAYWVITRNPKED
-540 KEAFT
+540 KKVFT

-559 QKNNNFVI
+559 QKNNNFII

-594 LTLVMEFVNNQN
+594 LTLVMEFVDNQN
-606 ALIINDN
+606 ALIINDD
-613 QNEKDISNNPINNTI
+613 QNEKDSNNELINNTI

-649 SIEYSWYKTTTDE
+649 SVEYSWYKITVDE
-662 NNQDKGYIT
+662 NNKDKGYIT
-671 LSREKVKVKDKQG
+671 LLPREKSLDENG
-684 QEITQYKDVE
+684 QETTQYKDIEV
-694 ATLECNISTI
+694 TLQCNIKEI
-704 PSDNYYI
+704 PIDNYYI
-711 LQAVYNGKLT
+711 LQAKYNNLT

-727 LKTRATSFIEGAR
+727 LKTKDTSFIEGAR

-752 YTGRYRLHYFDEFQQ
+752 YTGRYRLHYFNGESYQ
-767 KYVGY
+767 KY
-772 EDQHKKQENTDSKQ
+772 EDQHNSEENH
-786 EDTESKK
+786 
-793 ESVDSKEEDIDFKN
+793 
-807 ESTDSDWKLI
+807 STDWKCNCEI
-817 SKPES
+817 ES
-822 TSDKISESYRPKLKE
+822 TSDNISASYHPSLKE

-849 LFFAENFK
+849 LFFAENFENK
-857 NNVCVFLDKPNFI
+857 VCISIDVTENNLK
-870 YYKKNEIT
+870 
-878 GENEAEKEVSL
+878 L

-894 ILMMQSKYDFALL
+894 ILMMQSKYDFAML
-907 NEWDGSL
+907 NDWDGSL
-914 TLNEKDGT
+914 TLNEENGT

-932 KNNDDNTFS
+932 KNSDNTFS

-949 AGTGLNSVQ
+949 SGTGYDKTY
-958 EATGIYGIHKG
+958 EATGVYGIHKG

-981 FIGKAGKGQILL
+981 FIGKAGQGQILL
-993 DGNKSYIRNAGYLSD
+993 DGNKSEIKSANYDLGKD
-1008 GTGMQIDLDQG
+1008 GTLFDLDDGKLNLRFGKGG
-1019 IIDIKNKGATKI
+1019 ITLQAKKAPYLLVKNSIGKTLINIGVSGDNQENYIQSDTTSTKNLNNYNDSQASVKLDLAEGSLDIKSSNMQFLVDSTPSDDASPYLKLGVPKGEKDQL
-1031 YISPNSEDEN
+1031 YSNDLLYVSKND
-1041 AYFTVKGSQNTLI
+1041 
-1054 HIDDNNYYLQS
+1054 YYLQS
-1065 NNYRNDENGK
+1065 KTYSSTIPKEYEIKENGK
-1075 QGSYFDLVG
+1075 AVRGQCYKYLGKNEEGYTYTKVDEASATLFVKDTYFVFTQANIYFLGAEITEGPLTEEKNKITVNAGTRTEYSTGEDGAAAKPELVDVPVDQVIKEIKTQCSLIYEKSSSGEGFKLDLKNNLIKGYNLYLSGINSSDKINKFFILDSSADEYPFIIGTNLKIKWDGSIEASDITCYNLTV
-1084 GMLMFGSSNGNII
+1084 
-1097 LRGDSSN
+1097 RGDS
-1104 DNPFLLVNTTD
+1104 
-1115 MKTGQDSPILKFS
+1115 
-1128 STEQFLKSPP
+1128 
-1138 TILTTQE
+1138 
-1145 PETIQNEAGTN
+1145 N
-1156 IYNIYKTKAG
+1156 IG
-1166 IDTDKPTNRLTLV
+1166 
-1179 EKNDDGSNKYRTI
+1179 G
-1192 NYYGISGSD
+1192 
-1201 YSKVIINYNQNTKK
+1201 NTK
-1215 YSIEGD
+1215 
-1221 ITEKV
+1221 
-1226 YTSDSI
+1226 
-1232 YLVTS
+1232 
-1237 NAEQVNKII
+1237 
-1246 EEAKGLNINLKTGY
+1246 INLG
-1260 IQGYDLT
+1260 Q
-1267 LKGRKS
+1267 
-1273 ETSDYFLLDSTAD
+1273 
-1286 TYPFEIN
+1286 
-1293 GNNFRVS
+1293 
-1300 WSGDLYC
+1300 
-1307 NKVKSLT
+1307 
-1314 NDGSGKVISITNN
+1314 
-1327 FQVNSSGQA
+1327 FQVNGQ
-1336 SGTGCNFGGSFNGGF
+1336 NGGAGYYGGNAKGVAGF
-1351 SGTGAL
+1351 KAQSL
-1357 SSMSLGGKAVS
+1357 SNLNV
-1368 TKKIDIGQ
+1368 
-1376 PTWKVNTKTIDHLLT
+1376 
-1391 KYSLYGP
+1391 
-1398 LTDAAG
+1398 
-1404 QTFYAFSSNNPKGQ
+1404 
-1418 ASVESVTGTTRTG
+1418 
-1431 NPDEITVLI
+1431 TVLAEN
-1440 T
+1440 

>member
-40 SYQGKYV
+40 SYQGKYI

-495 EGRNKTSMILLNKD
+495 EGPNKTSMIIMNEKQRTENKG
-509 QRKENDGDV
+509 NDGDKSV
-518 PNESAQYR
+518 KYR
-526 NNDYWIITRKPKED
+526 NNAYWIITRKTPEED
-540 KEAFT
+540 KKAFT

-594 LTLVMEFVNNQN
+594 LTLVMEFVDNQN
-606 ALIINDN
+606 ALIINDSEDG
-613 QNEKDISNNPINNTI
+613 EKNKI

-642 QPITDTN
+642 QPITNTN
-649 SIEYSWYKTTTDE
+649 SIEYSWYKTSTDNE
-662 NNQDKGYIT
+662 YIT
-671 LSREKVKVKDKQG
+671 LLPRETEEVKNKKGEKV
-684 QEITQYKDVE
+684 TQYKSIE
-694 ATLECNISTI
+694 ATLQCNTNII

-752 YTGRYRLHYFDEFQQ
+752 YTGRYRLHYSDGENYQ
-767 KYVGY
+767 KY
-772 EDQHKKQENTDSKQ
+772 EDQH
-786 EDTESKK
+786 
-793 ESVDSKEEDIDFKN
+793 N
-807 ESTDSDWKLI
+807 EGGNHTTDWKLKDDIDSTIKDEEGNPITDKDTNKPIIDRI
-817 SKPES
+817 S
-822 TSDKISESYRPKLKE
+822 DSYRPKLKE
-837 ISPIDGWGLSAP
+837 ISSIDGWGLSAP
-849 LFFAENFK
+849 LFFAEDFENK
-857 NNVCVFLDKPNFI
+857 VCVSIDVTE
-870 YYKKNEIT
+870 KNL
-878 GENEAEKEVSL
+878 KL

-894 ILMMQSKYDFALL
+894 ILMMQSKYDFAML
-907 NEWDGSL
+907 NDWDGSL
-914 TLNEKDGT
+914 TLNEENGT

-932 KNNDDNTFS
+932 KNSDNSFS
-941 GVLIGDVK
+941 GVLIGDVE
-949 AGTGLNSVQ
+949 AGTGYDKTQ
-958 EATGIYGIHKG
+958 KATGVYGIYKG

-981 FIGKAGKGQILL
+981 FIGKAGQGQILL
-993 DGNKSYIRNAGYLSD
+993 DGNKSYIRNAGYLLTTENEKGEEVD
-1008 GTGMQIDLDQG
+1008 NGTGMQIDLDQG
-1019 IIDIKNKGATKI
+1019 IIDIKNKGAMKI
-1031 YISPNSEDEN
+1031 HISPDLKGNDEN
-1041 AYFTVKGSQNTLI
+1041 AYFTINGSKNTLI
-1054 HIDDNNYYLQS
+1054 HIADNSYYLQS
-1065 NNYRNDENGK
+1065 DNYDEEK
-1075 QGSYFDLVG
+1075 DTGSNFDLG
-1084 GMLMFGSSNGNII
+1084 NGTLIFQNENGNIK
-1097 LRGDSSN
+1097 LSGNS
-1104 DNPFLLVNTTD
+1104 
-1115 MKTGQDSPILKFS
+1115 S
-1128 STEQFLKSPP
+1128 STEDFLLINVSTSKGLKPVLKFGPEDQYLKSAPVEKE
-1138 TILTTQE
+1138 TSEQIFYEYNNKSYYVYEITSTDKVLKGKKE
-1145 PETIQNEAGTN
+1145 EDNITIQYYGELFDLEEERIVLKYDLNTG
-1156 IYNIYKTKAG
+1156 IYNYLETLDKSRYDEEEYYKFFLENKKVFKKESSDLG
-1166 IDTDKPTNRLTLV
+1166 LT
-1179 EKNDDGSNKYRTI
+1179 
-1192 NYYGISGSD
+1192 
-1201 YSKVIINYNQNTKK
+1201 
-1215 YSIEGD
+1215 
-1221 ITEKV
+1221 
-1226 YTSDSI
+1226 
-1232 YLVTS
+1232 
-1237 NAEQVNKII
+1237 
-1246 EEAKGLNINLKTGY
+1246 INLKNGL
-1260 IQGYDLT
+1260 IKGHNLT
-1267 LKGRKS
+1267 LLGYQNNS
-1273 ETSDYFLLDSTAD
+1273 SGELTGNYFSLDSTAQD
-1286 TYPFEIN
+1286 YPFRIN
-1293 GNNFRVS
+1293 RDNFRIS
-1300 WSGDLYC
+1300 WDGNLFC
-1307 NKVKSLT
+1307 NKVESLNNDNNRQYPLSFNNNFYVTSSGDCNGSSASFGKGNFGGGWFGGTAAIANIASDTSSVASAMGNGAANESWQLLCASGGKLYKSGMTVQGYKAFQKAT
-1314 NDGSGKVISITNN
+1314 NDSITNILKSI
-1327 FQVNSSGQA
+1327 NSIKSSTHSHSRG
-1336 SGTGCNFGGSFNGGF
+1336 SLKDSWGGN
-1351 SGTGAL
+1351 
-1357 SSMSLGGKAVS
+1357 
-1368 TKKIDIGQ
+1368 
-1376 PTWKVNTKTIDHLLT
+1376 
-1391 KYSLYGP
+1391 
-1398 LTDAAG
+1398 
-1404 QTFYAFSSNNPKGQ
+1404 
-1418 ASVESVTGTTRTG
+1418 VTGTTG
-1431 NPDEITVLI
+1431 SSDLGL
-1440 T
+1440 

>member
-40 SYQGKYV
+40 SYQGKYI

-110 ENILETGITESNR
+110 ENILEAGITESNR

-141 YSIEKASQLSGY
+141 YSIEKASQLSGF

-180 LIQGNVV
+180 LIQGDVV
-187 TKPGVTTPQVYELNF
+187 EKPGVTTQQIYELNF

-226 SFINSIDTIQIYFY
+226 SFINSINEIKIYFY
-240 QGNNFVNGSGER
+240 QGNNFINGSGER
-252 ISSYFYSGISG
+252 ISPYFYSGISE
-263 KDESVSNNLFVD
+263 KDEFISNNLFVD

-307 DSNEKN
+307 DTNEKN

-321 KDGESPTIVPA
+321 KEGESPTIVPA
-332 NGVGGVTGK
+332 NGVGGVTDK
-341 EVHWYRYVVGTEN
+341 EVRWYRYVVGTEN
-354 VDKYGGK
+354 NDTYGGK
-361 NWEEIPSDVAYGQ
+361 NWEKIPSDNAYGQ

-400 DIADTPKEQIYYS
+400 DIAKETNEQIYYS
-413 NLLIFE
+413 NLLVFE

-495 EGRNKTSMILLNKD
+495 EGRNKTSMIVMNEQ
-509 QRKENDGDV
+509 QRAENNSEV
-518 PNESAQYR
+518 PDKSVEYR
-526 NNDYWIITRKPKED
+526 NNDYWIIIRRPKED
-540 KEAFT
+540 KKAFT

-594 LTLVMEFVNNQN
+594 LTLVMEFVDNQN
-606 ALIINDN
+606 ALIINDEG
-613 QNEKDISNNPINNTI
+613 QEKGNTI

-649 SIEYSWYKTTTDE
+649 SIKYSWYKTTTNENDE
-662 NNQDKGYIT
+662 DRGYIK
-671 LSREKVKVKDKQG
+671 LLPREKVLDENEK
-684 QEITQYKDVE
+684 ETTQYKNVE
-694 ATLECNISTI
+694 VTLQCNTNTI

-727 LKTRATSFIEGAR
+727 LKTKDTAFIEGAR

-752 YTGRYRLHYFDEFQQ
+752 YTGRYRLHYSDGE
-767 KYVGY
+767 KYVEY
-772 EDQHKKQENTDSKQ
+772 EDQHNDG
-786 EDTESKK
+786 
-793 ESVDSKEEDIDFKN
+793 KN
-807 ESTDSDWKLI
+807 HFSDWECHYEI
-817 SKPES
+817 E
-822 TSDKISESYRPKLKE
+822 SESDRISASYHPALKE
-837 ISPIDGWGLSAP
+837 ISPIDGWGLIAP
-849 LFFAENFK
+849 VFFAEDFENK
-857 NNVCVFLDKPNFI
+857 ACVYLSKPEYKDKEERSFN
-870 YYKKNEIT
+870 
-878 GENEAEKEVSL
+878 L

-894 ILMMQSKYDFALL
+894 ILMMQSKYDFAML
-907 NEWDGSL
+907 NDWDGSL
-914 TLNEKDGT
+914 TLNEENGT

-932 KNNDDNTFS
+932 KNKDDNTFS

-958 EATGIYGIHKG
+958 KATGVYGIHKG

-981 FIGKAGKGQILL
+981 FIGKAGQGQILL
-993 DGNKSYIRNAGYLSD
+993 DGNKSEIKSANYDLGTD
-1008 GTGMQIDLDQG
+1008 GTLFDLDDGKLNLRFGAGG
-1019 IIDIKNKGATKI
+1019 ITLQAKKAPYLLIKNSIG
-1031 YISPNSEDEN
+1031 
-1041 AYFTVKGSQNTLI
+1041 NTLI
-1054 HIDDNNYYLQS
+1054 NIGVSGKNQENYIQSDTTSTKNSDSKASVKLDLAEGSLDIKSSNMQFLVDSTPSDDTSPYLKLGIPRGTEDKAYDNNLLYVSKNNYYLQS
-1065 NNYRNDENGK
+1065 STYSSAVPKEYDIKVSENNTVKGQCYKYLGENKDNYTYTNSENKSVAFVQNTYFVFAKENILYFLGKKIKAPTEKDKITVNRGKRKEYSTGENGADATFVEVDVDVNDVIK
-1075 QGSYFDLVG
+1075 EIKTQCSLVYDEKEEGEDNSGQGFKLDLRNNSIKGYNLYLSGINSSDRTHKYFILDSGANEYPFIVG
-1084 GMLMFGSSNGNII
+1084 TNLKIKWDGSIEASNITCYN
-1097 LRGDSSN
+1097 LTVKGDSN
-1104 DNPFLLVNTTD
+1104 IGGNT
-1115 MKTGQDSPILKFS
+1115 KINLGQFHVDG
-1128 STEQFLKSPP
+1128 
-1138 TILTTQE
+1138 
-1145 PETIQNEAGTN
+1145 QNGG
-1156 IYNIYKTKAG
+1156 KG
-1166 IDTDKPTNRLTLV
+1166 
-1179 EKNDDGSNKYRTI
+1179 
-1192 NYYGISGSD
+1192 YYGG
-1201 YSKVIINYNQNTKK
+1201 N
-1215 YSIEGD
+1215 
-1221 ITEKV
+1221 
-1226 YTSDSI
+1226 
-1232 YLVTS
+1232 
-1237 NAEQVNKII
+1237 
-1246 EEAKGLNINLKTGY
+1246 AKGV
-1260 IQGYDLT
+1260 
-1267 LKGRKS
+1267 
-1273 ETSDYFLLDSTAD
+1273 A
-1286 TYPFEIN
+1286 
-1293 GNNFRVS
+1293 
-1300 WSGDLYC
+1300 
-1307 NKVKSLT
+1307 
-1314 NDGSGKVISITNN
+1314 
-1327 FQVNSSGQA
+1327 
-1336 SGTGCNFGGSFNGGF
+1336 GF
-1351 SGTGAL
+1351 SPQSL
-1357 SSMSLGGKAVS
+1357 SSLEV
-1368 TKKIDIGQ
+1368 
-1376 PTWKVNTKTIDHLLT
+1376 
-1391 KYSLYGP
+1391 
-1398 LTDAAG
+1398 
-1404 QTFYAFSSNNPKGQ
+1404 
-1418 ASVESVTGTTRTG
+1418 
-1431 NPDEITVLI
+1431 TVLAQI
-1440 T
+1440 K